1 METLDRAVGKWLV
14 ASKGDLDRVTYEPV
28 RVNPNEL
35 FTAGDGHGNGDNVGA
50 RILVM
55 ADDTL
60 QGAYNVNFAVW

>member
-50 RILVM
+50 
-55 ADDTL
+55 
-60 QGAYNVNFAVW
+60 